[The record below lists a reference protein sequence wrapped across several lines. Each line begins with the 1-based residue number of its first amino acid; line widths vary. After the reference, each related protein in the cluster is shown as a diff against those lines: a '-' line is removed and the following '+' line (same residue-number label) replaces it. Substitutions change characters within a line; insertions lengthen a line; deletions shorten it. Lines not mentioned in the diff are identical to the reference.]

1 MLPVPKMPPRS
12 WRIISA
18 VIDLTAVQKTLQA
31 AHMLCGLSS
40 AETVLP
46 EDPWRLAGRGPW
58 SWGRRIL
65 SDAVTRG
72 RSSGELPDKSQLTSR
87 NWAIQER
94 RQRPPGAGDPW
105 RRGRSAFGRSARGGV
120 GRACARRNFPENPGF
135 ISSEELVRSLWRFR
149 FRLTQ
154 TAVGVLGGA
163 EKDGTQL
170 YPRRHGDPGTG
181 QKGHLG
187 AREPPRSA
195 LPRTLRLET
204 Q

>member
-1 MLPVPKMPPRS
+1 MLRVPKIPPRS

-18 VIDLTAVQKTLQA
+18 VTDLTAIQKTLQA
-31 AHMLCGLSS
+31 ADTLCGLSS

-46 EDPWRLAGRGPW
+46 EDPRRLAGGGSW

-65 SDAVTRG
+65 SDAVTTG
-72 RSSGELPDKSQLTSR
+72 RSSSELPDKSQLTSR
-87 NWAIQER
+87 NWAMQER
-94 RQRPPGAGDPW
+94 RQRPRGAGDPSK
-105 RRGRSAFGRSARGGV
+105 RGRSAFGRSARGGV
-120 GRACARRNFPENPGF
+120 GRANARRNFPENLGF

-163 EKDGTQL
+163 EKDGTQR
-170 YPRRHGDPGTG
+170 YPRRRRGPGTG

-187 AREPPRSA
+187 ARTSPKSA
-195 LPRTLRLET
+195 LPRTRRLET
-204 Q
+204 L